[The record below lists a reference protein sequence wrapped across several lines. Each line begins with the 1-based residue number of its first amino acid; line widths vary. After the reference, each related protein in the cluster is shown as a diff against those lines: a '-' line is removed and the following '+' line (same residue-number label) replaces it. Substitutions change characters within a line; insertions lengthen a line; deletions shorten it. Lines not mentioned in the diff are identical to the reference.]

1 MIFSFIVIGK
11 TVLTRTIS
19 WRCIDKVIYV
29 KDQQIEGE
37 NILFRE
43 PGNESLFYLIDQIKK
58 A

>member
-1 MIFSFIVIGK
+1 
-11 TVLTRTIS
+11 
-19 WRCIDKVIYV
+19 V